1 MLKLASKEHLLHY
14 FLNHEIKL
22 STYDQ
27 KFLHNLEYLIAKFH
41 RITTN
46 QKALFEK
53 LISKYSKQFGKVG
66 FDKEEL
72 KSLPWTTPVV
82 ESTAEF
88 TGAQVSLLGN
98 NLVLKVPFNKHF
110 ISDFR
115 SMENNSFEWN
125 RNDKKYMAPLS
136 TYALK
141 IANTILPKYFKSTTY
156 SIEVMELLN
165 QVVPYEA
172 DVWKPTYLKSNG
184 NYYVGAINQY
194 LYDHIKDL
202 NFDDNPKTLF
212 NLSQYGIT
220 VDKSVTCDD
229 PKKIFASEFNTV
241 IDLDNLST
249 VLVWLKELDVDMVY
263 FGRGLSGANTRR
275 EITSMIESLNISVST
290 NPKFYTD
297 DDAIN
302 PVMLKLT
309 DTADYLPHHKGKRL
323 FKYIKLQ
330 ISRPVNVK

>member
-1 MLKLASKEHLLHY
+1 
-14 FLNHEIKL
+14 
-22 STYDQ
+22 
-27 KFLHNLEYLIAKFH
+27 
-41 RITTN
+41 
-46 QKALFEK
+46 
-53 LISKYSKQFGKVG
+53 
-66 FDKEEL
+66 
-72 KSLPWTTPVV
+72 
-82 ESTAEF
+82 
-88 TGAQVSLLGN
+88 
-98 NLVLKVPFNKHF
+98 
-110 ISDFR
+110 
-115 SMENNSFEWN
+115 
-125 RNDKKYMAPLS
+125 
-136 TYALK
+136 
-141 IANTILPKYFKSTTY
+141 
-156 SIEVMELLN
+156 MELLN

-297 DDAIN
+297 DDATN

-323 FKYIKLQ
+323 SKYIKLQ